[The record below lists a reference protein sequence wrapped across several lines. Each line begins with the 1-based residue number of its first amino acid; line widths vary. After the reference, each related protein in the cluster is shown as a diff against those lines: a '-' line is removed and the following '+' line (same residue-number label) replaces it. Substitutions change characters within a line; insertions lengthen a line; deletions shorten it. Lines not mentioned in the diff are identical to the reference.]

1 VCQAFSC
8 TPAEALRQ
16 NPKTVFAVMEA
27 RMAKIIKEQH
37 DTDVQKLDKGQVA
50 FWRELNQ
57 ALEQ

>member
-1 VCQAFSC
+1 
-8 TPAEALRQ
+8 
-16 NPKTVFAVMEA
+16 MEA